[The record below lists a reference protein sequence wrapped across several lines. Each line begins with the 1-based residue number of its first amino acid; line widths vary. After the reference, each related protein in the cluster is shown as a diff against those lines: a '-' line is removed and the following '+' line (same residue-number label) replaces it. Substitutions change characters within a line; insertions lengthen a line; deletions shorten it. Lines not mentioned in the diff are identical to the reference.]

1 MSAWS
6 QAAWAVNQ
14 IKNELNQSYDTQI
27 TNLAN
32 SYGEFVAL
40 SNDKINKMS
49 TSLLST
55 TVPTPGSLNSNLA
68 AGAICFIVGD

>member
-32 SYGEFVAL
+32 SYGQFVAL
-40 SNDKINKMS
+40 QNDKINSMS
-49 TSLLST
+49 TCLVST
-55 TVPTPGSLNSNLA
+55 VAPTAGSVNSTIA
-68 AGAICFIVGD
+68 KGALCFVVGD